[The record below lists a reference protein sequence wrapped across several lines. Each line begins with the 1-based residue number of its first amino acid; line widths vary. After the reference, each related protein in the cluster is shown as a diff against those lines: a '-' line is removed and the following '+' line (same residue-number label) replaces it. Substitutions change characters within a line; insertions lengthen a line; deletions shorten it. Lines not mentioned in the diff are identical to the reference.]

1 MDETRRPWRATGRRS
16 GGLPAACR
24 RPPGGLGAP
33 QKVGPLL
40 RTVLVPL
47 LVGFAVL
54 MVLLPMLG
62 VSFVA
67 YLVVERVVAFVRRR
81 RAEPAST

>member
-1 MDETRRPWRATGRRS
+1 M
-16 GGLPAACR
+16 
-24 RPPGGLGAP
+24 
-33 QKVGPLL
+33 
-40 RTVLVPL
+40 PL